1 MSGPVFVDQSG
12 RRWRAIRRA
21 ALVTSIATT
30 LMALVV
36 AVSLII
42 PPLIPTLHPESLL
55 PKAKPATSRMQRLR
69 NELRREFHTQLN
81 KRGRPPTSRR
91 GNPGPIVPVNG
102 AKSPTTGKPL
112 VAGFYVKWDDN
123 SFESLSQNIAK
134 LDLVVLE
141 WSFVDAGDAHRRG
154 GDSLLVVGADDRR
167 VIERV
172 EQEPRDKRPELYI
185 MVSNFSTSQQDFA
198 SAALR
203 RLLTRPQARAKAI
216 AQLVQAVDTFGLA
229 GVVVDFEVG
238 GEIFPDLPAL
248 SLQFTRELR
257 AALGPRGKKIGY
269 AIPAYAPDD
278 EFRRAASIA
287 DHLYVMLFDE
297 HYSASDPGPIASQ
310 EFYERRTRQIAGV
323 VPANKLILMVGAY
336 GYDWNDQPPEPGKTK
351 GAEERTYQDVV
362 TAMRD
367 SAATLQMDSASL
379 NPFITYTSPDSTDH
393 VVWFLD
399 GLTAYNEYFVARQVG
414 AAGSAIWRLGSED
427 PSFWRALKPDETDD
441 DPTALSEV
449 PPGYYPEIQGDGE
462 ILRVRTRPT
471 SGTRTVRVDKR
482 SGLVTDEAFT
492 SFPSPFIVQR
502 YGAQQTHPHWVAFT
516 FDDGPDATWTPMILD
531 TLKSRGVPATFFVI
545 GQNAD
550 AHLRLLKRT
559 FAEGHEIGNH
569 TYTHPNLG
577 MASRIVTRM
586 EIDGT
591 ERLLEAVLNHRT
603 ALFRAPYFGDAEP
616 TTVGED
622 EPAWFASSR
631 GYLNV
636 GLHVDSED
644 WRETS
649 PEKIIKNVLDARPY
663 PEAPLEKAVCR
674 DTLGRKDTNAC
685 NVILLH
691 DGGGNRAATV
701 AALGP
706 LIDSLRARGD
716 TIVLV
721 SRLAGL
727 TRDEAMPPLEALGQA
742 RRVLE
747 AGAFYLLGATE
758 WLMFWVFAIA
768 VVLGIARLVFIGT
781 LAVIQRAKQ
790 HQNRTLPT
798 SFAPPV
804 SVIIPAYN
812 EEKVIARTIQ
822 SLLGQAYASEIEVVV
837 VDDGSSDAT
846 YAEARRGFASNASV
860 SVYTKPNGGKA
871 SALNFGINR
880 ARHEIV
886 VCLDADTLF
895 ASDTIA
901 ELVQPLADPK
911 IGAVAGNA
919 RVGNRINVVTRWQAL
934 EYVTSQNL
942 DRRAF
947 SLLDCITVVPG
958 AVGAWRRS
966 AVQEAGGFRE
976 DTLAEDQDLTLAV
989 RRAGHSVAYADGAVA
1004 FTEAPDT
1011 FRSLAKQRFR
1021 WSFGTLQCAWKHR
1034 DALFRRRSGSLGWVA
1049 LPNVWLFQLLLPAIS
1064 PIADLMFVWSLVSV
1078 WMAREEHGATYALTN
1093 LEHVLLYYA
1102 VFLMVD
1108 WLAAVIAFA
1117 MEPDEDRQLT
1127 WLIFL
1132 QRFAYRQL
1140 MYWVVLR
1147 SFAAALRGHVV
1158 GWGKLERKATVEMGA
1173 AGAGAR
1179 S

>member
-12 RRWRAIRRA
+12 RRWRHIRRA
-21 ALVTSIATT
+21 ALVTGVATT

-36 AVSLII
+36 AIGLIV
-42 PPLIPTLHPESLL
+42 PPLIPELHPESVL

-69 NELRREFHTQLN
+69 NELRRQFQSQLS
-81 KRGRPPTSRR
+81 KHGRPLAGRR
-91 GNPGPIVPVNG
+91 PGTVPIVPVNG
-102 AKSPTTGKPL
+102 GKAPSAGKPI

-123 SFESLSQNIAK
+123 SFESLKQNIAK

-141 WSFVDAGDAHRRG
+141 WAFVDAGTKGHPG
-154 GDSLLVVGADDRR
+154 GDSLTIVGNDDRR

-172 EQEPRDKRPELYI
+172 EAEPREKRPRLYI
-185 MVSNFSTSQQDFA
+185 MVSNFSTSQQDFTGPV
-198 SAALR
+198 LR
-203 RLLTRPQARAKAI
+203 RLLTRPAARAKAI
-216 AQLVQAVDTFGLA
+216 AQLVHAVDTFGLE

-238 GEIFPDLPAL
+238 GTSFAELPAL
-248 SLQFTRELR
+248 SLQFTRELK
-257 AALGPRGKKIGY
+257 AALASRGKKVGY
-269 AIPAYAPDD
+269 AIPAYATDA
-278 EFRRAASIA
+278 ELRQVASVA

-297 HYSASDPGPIASQ
+297 HYSQSDPGPIASQ
-310 EFYERRTRQIAGV
+310 EFYDRRARQIAAV
-323 VPANKLILMVGAY
+323 VPPEKLILMIGAY
-336 GYDWNDQPPEPGKTK
+336 GYDWNDQPPEPGKPKT
-351 GAEERTYQDVV
+351 AEERTYQDVM

-379 NPFITYTSPDSTDH
+379 NPFLTYTSPDSTDH

-399 GLTAYNEYFVARQVG
+399 GLTAYNEYAVARSIG
-414 AAGSAIWRLGSED
+414 AAGSAIWRLGGED
-427 PSFWRALKPDETDD
+427 PSFWRTLKDEGDD
-441 DPTALSEV
+441 DPAALSDV

-471 SGTRTVRVDKR
+471 SGKRTVRIDKR
-482 SGLVTDEAFT
+482 TGLVTDEAFT

-502 YGAQQTHPHWVAFT
+502 YGAQQTHPHWVALT

-531 TLKSRGVPATFFVI
+531 TLRSRGVPATFFVI

-550 AHLRLLKRT
+550 AHIRILKRT

-591 ERLLEAVLNHRT
+591 ERLIEAVLNHRT

-622 EPAWFASSR
+622 EPAWFASNR

-649 PEKIIKNVLDARPY
+649 AQKIIANVLDSRPY
-663 PEAPLEKAVCR
+663 PEAPLDKAVCR
-674 DTLGRKDTNAC
+674 DTLGRRDTNAC

-691 DGGGNRAATV
+691 DGGGSRAATV

-758 WLMFWVFAIA
+758 WLLFWVFAIA
-768 VVLGIARLVFIGT
+768 VVLGIGRLVFIGA
-781 LAVIQRAKQ
+781 LAVIQRLRL
-790 HQNRTLPT
+790 HQNRKLPT

-812 EEKVIARTIQ
+812 EEKVITRTIQ
-822 SLLGQAYASEIEVVV
+822 SLLDQHYNAEIEVVV
-837 VDDGSSDAT
+837 VDDGSTDAT
-846 YAEARRGFASNASV
+846 YAEARRSFDGHDRV

-871 SALNFGINR
+871 SALNFGIAR
-880 ARHEIV
+880 ARHDIV

-895 ASDTIA
+895 ACDTIA
-901 ELVQPLADPK
+901 ELVQPLAEPS

-919 RVGNRINVVTRWQAL
+919 RVGNRINIVTRWQAL

-958 AVGAWRRS
+958 AVGAWRRA
-966 AVQEAGGFRE
+966 AVQHVGGFRE
-976 DTLAEDQDLTLAV
+976 DTLAEDQDLTLAL

-1004 FTEAPDT
+1004 YTEAPDT
-1011 FRSLAKQRFR
+1011 FKSLAKQRFR

-1034 DALFRRRSGSLGWVA
+1034 DALFRRKFGSLGWVA

-1064 PIADLMFVWSLVSV
+1064 PIADLMFVWSLISV

-1093 LEHVLLYYA
+1093 LEHVMLYYA
-1102 VFLMVD
+1102 VFLLVD
-1108 WLAAVIAFA
+1108 WLAAVIAFV

-1158 GWGKLERKATVEMGA
+1158 GWGKLERKATVEIGA
-1173 AGAGAR
+1173 AGAR